1 MRNQILKEPITAVIL
16 SGGQARRMGGEDKGL
31 VTFSTKPMISHVI
44 TVLESL
50 HEPVDTVLINTN
62 RPKGYA
68 QFDLQIIEDKLK
80 DDEGPLVGIEA
91 GLASIENGYLLV
103 VPCDT
108 PLLTVEPIL
117 RLIKAVREQGAG
129 CAVVHDGERMQTTL
143 ALFHVSQKPALD
155 AYLSRGGRRLTT
167 WYKEQSAIEVD
178 CSDLKDDFTNIN
190 TLGDLQRAESLK
202 AARDQL
208 I

>member
-68 QFDLQIIEDKLK
+68 QFDLQIIED
-80 DDEGPLVGIEA
+80 
-91 GLASIENGYLLV
+91 
-103 VPCDT
+103 
-108 PLLTVEPIL
+108 
-117 RLIKAVREQGAG
+117 
-129 CAVVHDGERMQTTL
+129 
-143 ALFHVSQKPALD
+143 
-155 AYLSRGGRRLTT
+155 
-167 WYKEQSAIEVD
+167 
-178 CSDLKDDFTNIN
+178 
-190 TLGDLQRAESLK
+190 
-202 AARDQL
+202 
-208 I
+208 